1 MVTRETEGRLV
12 AAGAGG
18 RWKQKIT
25 ASGYAVSFGVIKY
38 SGISNG
44 YTKVNTLKTSELYT
58 LKG

>member
-1 MVTRETEGRLV
+1 M

-18 RWKQKIT
+18 RGKQKIT
-25 ASGYAVSFGVIKY
+25 ASGYAVSVGVIKY